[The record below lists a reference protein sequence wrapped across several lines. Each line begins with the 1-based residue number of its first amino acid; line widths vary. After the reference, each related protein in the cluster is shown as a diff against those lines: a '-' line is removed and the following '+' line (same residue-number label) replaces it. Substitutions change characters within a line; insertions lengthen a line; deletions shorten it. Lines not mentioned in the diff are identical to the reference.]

1 MGGDGKRESRKYS
14 RLGGNHKR
22 GSSNVFLFFG
32 EGGGRGKVLL
42 LLLTSPVFFSF
53 GDYGTMRLP
62 SERAATCCNDPNT
75 AAWRRDWLRE
85 ESKGAEPGCRAAP
98 PNPHID

>member
-1 MGGDGKRESRKYS
+1 MFSFFWGGGTRES
-14 RLGGNHKR
+14 
-22 GSSNVFLFFG
+22 
-32 EGGGRGKVLL
+32 
-42 LLLTSPVFFSF
+42 SPPPPHQPRFFFSF

-75 AAWRRDWLRE
+75 AVWRRDWLRE